1 MSAQAPGEHCQIQ
14 HHRRIRERQIGQ
26 VDDHVGL
33 SAQRT
38 DERLAATPLGASILV
53 ATAAQDRWLVMEV
66 DDGRE
71 SYRTVMGRRNPK
83 NAPH

>member
-1 MSAQAPGEHCQIQ
+1 
-14 HHRRIRERQIGQ
+14 
-26 VDDHVGL
+26 
-33 SAQRT
+33 
-38 DERLAATPLGASILV
+38 
-53 ATAAQDRWLVMEV
+53 MEV